1 MSGKKPGGGGEKVI
15 CVNRKARHE
24 YDILETLEGGMVLT
38 GTEVKSLRQGQA
50 SIKESHAVVND
61 GEIFLVDCHIPPYA
75 FGNMNN
81 HEPRR
86 RRKVLLHG
94 REIKRLTGK
103 LAEKGLSLVPL
114 RIYFRRGLAKVELAL
129 ARGRKTRDK
138 RNAIRERDVKREMDR
153 EARERTR

>member
-1 MSGKKPGGGGEKVI
+1 MSAKTAGSGEKIV

-24 YDILETLEGGMVLT
+24 YDILETLEGGIVLT
-38 GTEVKSLRQGQA
+38 GTEVKSLRDGQA
-50 SIKESHAVVND
+50 SIKEAHAIVKN

-86 RRKVLLHG
+86 QRKLLLHG